1 VRYRRSVDHRAGS
14 TVRVVPRGQPWVAT
28 ATGDGVA
35 PLAWSNS
42 LGFVGMTAFGFDDY
56 FADGLNEAG
65 LSVGTLWLP
74 ETVLPKDPPSAGDA
88 PALDFINLAG
98 WLLGTCSTVDDVKS
112 ALGGVQIWNAPVKAL
127 WPEGRPVPAK
137 VEPLMEWAFTEHLA
151 IHDAH
156 GGDLVVEFLDGVA
169 HIHANALGV
178 LTNSPVYPW
187 HVTNLRNYIGLTN
200 VDPQPYNLMG
210 MPVTGTGN
218 GTGLMGLPGDVTPPS
233 RFVRA
238 TVLTQVT
245 SAATDARD
253 AVNQAFHCLDLV
265 SVPRHLAASGDYTQW
280 YVVRDHDNLRYFVR
294 SYDGWST
301 DAHDLRDLRVDGPGQ
316 PSTLPLPT
324 G

>member
-1 VRYRRSVDHRAGS
+1 
-14 TVRVVPRGQPWVAT
+14 
-28 ATGDGVA
+28 
-35 PLAWSNS
+35 
-42 LGFVGMTAFGFDDY
+42 
-56 FADGLNEAG
+56 
-65 LSVGTLWLP
+65 
-74 ETVLPKDPPSAGDA
+74 
-88 PALDFINLAG
+88 
-98 WLLGTCSTVDDVKS
+98 
-112 ALGGVQIWNAPVKAL
+112 
-127 WPEGRPVPAK
+127 
-137 VEPLMEWAFTEHLA
+137 
-151 IHDAH
+151 
-156 GGDLVVEFLDGVA
+156 VA
-169 HIHANALGV
+169 HIHDNALGV